1 LLIHCTR
8 ARERFLIT
16 KAMSNIGNRERRNAR
31 RCLKEESL
39 KVKNLLDK
47 VLDLPSEIIGILWR
61 SAIDIKSSI

>member
-1 LLIHCTR
+1 
-8 ARERFLIT
+8 
-16 KAMSNIGNRERRNAR
+16 MSNIGNRERRNAR

-61 SAIDIKSSI
+61 SAIDIKSSIWSLEKTLPKKYYIKIEI